1 MSPRQYLT
9 VVAAA
14 FVLSGLL
21 IMLLPLSTSGPNG
34 LDVSCGNSLGAGFD
48 EIDVSAESA
57 ALPEVCARLR
67 AERLAWASPVAVLGA
82 AGLVGAL
89 LVRRRT

>member
-1 MSPRQYLT
+1 MPPGQHLT
-9 VVAAA
+9 AVAAA

-21 IMLLPLSTSGPNG
+21 IMLLPLSTSGPTG
-34 LDVSCGNSLGAGFD
+34 LDVPCGNSLRAGFD
-48 EIDVSAESA
+48 EIDASAQSA

-67 AERLAWASPVAVLGA
+67 AERLAWASPIAVLGA

-89 LVRRRT
+89 LMRRRS